1 MIYKSKQ
8 KMSFWEHAMKINWIR
23 KRFTIMIVPDAN
35 RDVVRF
41 RVHSVFF
48 YVVPALIALL
58 AVLTVALYLMQLEK
72 NGANSRLKEMIA
84 GQSKMFDE
92 TVSEKDAQI
101 ERLQNELVELAEQ
114 AKQVEGK
121 MDELKKL
128 ESELKSLAGEGGASV
143 TSRAEPRAPTLQQGG
158 VGGTSLPPTDADIG
172 QLIDE
177 TKSRYDNI
185 DEQMDELLGSLP
197 ETKQKLLAMQAKLRA
212 TPTIW
217 PVDSRNITSDFGLRT
232 DPFTKKPSFHDGID
246 IGANTGDP
254 VYAAADGVVREAGWD
269 GASGNHIVISHATG
283 LRTHYMHLSRIL
295 VKKGQSVQK
304 GEKIGLVGST
314 GRSTGPHLHYG
325 VEQNGKLINPLP
337 YLQASQGGK

>member
-1 MIYKSKQ
+1 
-8 KMSFWEHAMKINWIR
+8 MKIEWIR

-58 AVLTVALYLMQLEK
+58 AVLTVAFYLMQLEK
-72 NGANSRLKEMIA
+72 SGANNRLKEMLA
-84 GQSKMFDE
+84 GQSKMFNE
-92 TVSEKDAQI
+92 TVSAKDAQI
-101 ERLQNELVELAEQ
+101 ERLQNELIELAEQ

-121 MDELKKL
+121 MDELRKL
-128 ESELKSLAGEGGASV
+128 ESELKSLAGEGNTPV
-143 TSRAEPRAPTLQQGG
+143 TSQADRTPQTLTSQQNG
-158 VGGTSLPPTDADIG
+158 VGGISRPATDADIG

-177 TKSRYDNI
+177 TKSRYINI

-197 ETKQKLLAMQAKLRA
+197 ETKQKLLALQAKLRA

-217 PVDSRNITSDFGLRT
+217 PVDSRNITSGFGLRT

-254 VYAAADGVVREAGWD
+254 VYAAADGIVREAGWD

-295 VKKGQSVQK
+295 VEKGQSVQK

-325 VEQNGKLINPLP
+325 VEKNGKPVNPLP
-337 YLQASQGGK
+337 YLKASQGGK